1 MRRIIAFILCA
12 IMCLALISSA
22 YAADDPIVI
31 GTTITLGEYEQDN
44 NLGNGT
50 EPIQWIVLD
59 IQDSKALILSK
70 YLIDTIMYNNKATY
84 ITWENCS
91 LRNWLNDDF
100 LSTAFDGEAQN
111 SILLTNVKNDMGQ
124 GLDGLSVDGGNDTED
139 HIFLLSFQEVL
150 QYFKTD
156 TLRIAFPT
164 DYAASLYGTPT
175 WYTRSPGGDLA
186 RVIVIHADGNPWEG
200 YVDYK
205 DTFTRQHTWQGIRPA
220 MWIDLDLVQ
229 KSQSF
234 SVCADE
240 FNELQDL
247 EDRVA
252 AMNSPADKR
261 LYSTVTF
268 GSYEQDNN
276 TDNGKEPIDW
286 LVLDIEDNSC
296 LHVSKDILDVQKVMH
311 WQTKISWEKCEL
323 RAWLN
328 KEFLTAAFAEEEQAE
343 IQESDLDNGNNRT
356 RDRVFLLSFDEVGQY
371 FPDDASRLCDV
382 SLTSCALLSSR
393 EKKDITTRGW
403 WTRSPPA
410 VHTPSGWGS
419 PAPAPI
425 EGDSDHFEYVTTV
438 GIRNDYVVDYLG
450 GIRPAIR
457 VNLDTI
463 SSQFPS

>member
-59 IQDSKALILSK
+59 IQDGKALILSK

-91 LRNWLNDDF
+91 LRNWLNNDF

-175 WYTRSPGGDLA
+175 WYTRSPGETLPALSSSMPTETRG
-186 RVIVIHADGNPWEG
+186 
-200 YVDYK
+200 K
-205 DTFTRQHTWQGIRPA
+205 D
-220 MWIDLDLVQ
+220 MWIIRTH
-229 KSQSF
+229 SR
-234 SVCADE
+234 A
-240 FNELQDL
+240 
-247 EDRVA
+247 
-252 AMNSPADKR
+252 
-261 LYSTVTF
+261 STP
-268 GSYEQDNN
+268 
-276 TDNGKEPIDW
+276 GKEFG
-286 LVLDIEDNSC
+286 LQCGL
-296 LHVSKDILDVQKVMH
+296 
-311 WQTKISWEKCEL
+311 ISIWFRNL
-323 RAWLN
+323 RA
-328 KEFLTAAFAEEEQAE
+328 
-343 IQESDLDNGNNRT
+343 SPYVRT
-356 RDRVFLLSFDEVGQY
+356 NSMNFR
-371 FPDDASRLCDV
+371 
-382 SLTSCALLSSR
+382 TW
-393 EKKDITTRGW
+393 K
-403 WTRSPPA
+403 
-410 VHTPSGWGS
+410 
-419 PAPAPI
+419 
-425 EGDSDHFEYVTTV
+425 TV
-438 GIRNDYVVDYLG
+438 WQL
-450 GIRPAIR
+450 
-457 VNLDTI
+457 
-463 SSQFPS
+463 

>member
-91 LRNWLNDDF
+91 LRNWLNNDF
-100 LSTAFDGEAQN
+100 LSTAFA
-111 SILLTNVKNDMGQ
+111 K
-124 GLDGLSVDGGNDTED
+124 
-139 HIFLLSFQEVL
+139 
-150 QYFKTD
+150 
-156 TLRIAFPT
+156 
-164 DYAASLYGTPT
+164 
-175 WYTRSPGGDLA
+175 
-186 RVIVIHADGNPWEG
+186 
-200 YVDYK
+200 
-205 DTFTRQHTWQGIRPA
+205 
-220 MWIDLDLVQ
+220 
-229 KSQSF
+229 
-234 SVCADE
+234 
-240 FNELQDL
+240 
-247 EDRVA
+247 
-252 AMNSPADKR
+252 
-261 LYSTVTF
+261 
-268 GSYEQDNN
+268 
-276 TDNGKEPIDW
+276 
-286 LVLDIEDNSC
+286 
-296 LHVSKDILDVQKVMH
+296 
-311 WQTKISWEKCEL
+311 
-323 RAWLN
+323 
-328 KEFLTAAFAEEEQAE
+328 EEQAE